1 MSATAPNPPPLNG
14 DLCIQQIVRYLN
26 GEDFIE
32 GLQIMPWDV
41 LTKENLDKAIPW
53 IMEDYLEG
61 RANNEFEWDLAFY
74 EKAYTDNADSFV
86 EFDEMLNDYL
96 ANN

>member
-1 MSATAPNPPPLNG
+1 
-14 DLCIQQIVRYLN
+14 
-26 GEDFIE
+26 
-32 GLQIMPWDV
+32 
-41 LTKENLDKAIPW
+41 
-53 IMEDYLEG
+53 MEDYLEG

-86 EFDEMLNDYL
+86 EFDEMLNEYL